1 MSRRRRKTD
10 DLNNL
15 AAELGDEDGSNA
27 VEFHSKPWDA
37 PKRAGRKGQQLC
49 GQVKDALHIALA
61 GCADEVLQRLS
72 VQSVEPAPHT
82 GRLRVLVAAEDRTRD
97 ECGPCASNR
106 VPSFRSRGGN
116 LPSSCAGVTF
126 RGIVSAR
133 LLERSSSPCS
143 FTSRGGGRW

>member
-10 DLNNL
+10 DLNKL
-15 AAELGDEDGSNA
+15 AAELGAEDGSNA

-49 GQVKDALHIALA
+49 CQVKDALHIALA

-82 GRLRVLVAAEDRTRD
+82 GRLRVLVAAEDRRATSVALARAI
-97 ECGPCASNR
+97 G
-106 VPSFRSRGGN
+106 FLRSEVAAAICRRHA
-116 LPSSCAGVTF
+116 PE
-126 RGIVSAR
+126 
-133 LLERSSSPCS
+133 LLFEVL
-143 FTSRGGGRW
+143 